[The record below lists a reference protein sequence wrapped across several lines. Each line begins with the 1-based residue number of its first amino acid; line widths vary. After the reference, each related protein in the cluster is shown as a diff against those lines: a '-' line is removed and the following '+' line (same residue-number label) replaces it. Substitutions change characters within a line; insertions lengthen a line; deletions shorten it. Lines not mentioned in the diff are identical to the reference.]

1 MESKFSET
9 KQRLSEQ
16 VERLTQENNN
26 IVLDNKVQLSD
37 LQNQNSMLRQQI
49 EELSHSKVKSEET
62 LKQIELEKLLL
73 VESIETHYKA
83 KIDKLEEELSEANS
97 RNQETMDSLIEG
109 KGQDLAQMKQLYEQ
123 ERIRIELRLAEEV
136 RKSKLKID
144 QLNEEHEDQ
153 LKEEQENHEEEIE
166 SLQDHIKEIQ
176 AECELITKEAYQEL
190 AMSKQQIDYLDASL
204 KDAKSQL
211 SDYQKNSSETLNK
224 QLENFA
230 QERSILKTQIEA
242 EYERKRNESE
252 RDKLELKDKIKQLQ
266 NSFDESNL
274 IIQRLKEDFTKQ
286 ELEFAR
292 EQAVLQQKNKFKD
305 ERIQELNDCILLFL
319 ICYYSLKRRHE
330 GSSTFIRN

>member
-37 LQNQNSMLRQQI
+37 LENENSMLKQQI
-49 EELSHSKVKSEET
+49 AELSHSKTKSEET
-62 LKQIELEKLLL
+62 LKQIEIEKLSL

-83 KIDKLEEELSEANS
+83 KIDKLEEELSDANS

-109 KGQDLAQMKQLYEQ
+109 KGQDLAQMKELYEQ
-123 ERIRIELRLAEEV
+123 ERVRIELRLAEEV

-144 QLNEEHEDQ
+144 QLTEEHEEQ

-166 SLQDHIKEIQ
+166 GLQDHIKEIQ
-176 AECELITKEAYQEL
+176 AEYELITKEAYQEL

-230 QERSILKTQIEA
+230 QERSILKNQIEA

-252 RDKLELKDKIKQLQ
+252 KDKLELKDKIKQLQ
-266 NSFDESNL
+266 NTLDESNL

-305 ERIQELNDCILLFL
+305 ERIQELTDCMLLPL
-319 ICYYSLKRRHE
+319 IFQYSFKRRYKRP
-330 GSSTFIRN
+330 SCFIRN